1 MTDDLD
7 IHPVTDAEAPAVL
20 ALWEA
25 AFPDARPW
33 NRPAAYL
40 ARKRAQADELL
51 LVGVRAGRVVAAVAL
66 GWDGV
71 RGWVYHLAV
80 DPSERRR
87 GVGSAV
93 MRAAE
98 ARLREHGCPKVN
110 LQILAANQGVVAFYQ
125 RLGYALEPR
134 ISMGKSLAE
143 P

>member
-1 MTDDLD
+1 MTDELE
-7 IHPVTDAEAPAVL
+7 IRPLTHTDAPGVL

-33 NRPAAYL
+33 NEPAAYL

-51 LVGVRAGRVVAAVAL
+51 LVGVHDGRVVAAVAL

-87 GVGSAV
+87 GVGSAL

-98 ARLREHGCPKVN
+98 ARLRKRGCPKVN

-125 RLGYALEPR
+125 RLGYAVEPR